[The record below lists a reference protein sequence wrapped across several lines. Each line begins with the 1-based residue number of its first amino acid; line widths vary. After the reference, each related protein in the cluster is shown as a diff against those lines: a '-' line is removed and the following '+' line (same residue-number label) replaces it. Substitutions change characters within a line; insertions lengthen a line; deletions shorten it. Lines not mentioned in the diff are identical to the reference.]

1 MSCNQVA
8 PAALCSGAKGWTGV
22 EMSIREPLLPWM
34 RRAERGTRASTFE
47 QWEVGR
53 GLRQF
58 VARQSRRPPIWPL
71 FLIGF
76 ALLSLGLLIGPRVPD
91 ADAGANCIGNVE
103 LPGPFGFAL
112 NCDSP
117 EFLWLARDPS
127 GLLFHVN
134 SRQSRPGM
142 ILLAALVQAPLSLV
156 LPADGPPTPVY
167 QGLYDPI
174 AVSRS
179 FTRDR
184 PAYFAYLL
192 LNFGILLASFQALRL
207 AIERWHPVR
216 TGAAAIIL
224 VATGLLL
231 VANDVTKAFVWS
243 PHTQMFNILVPV
255 LAVLATQRAFADG
268 RIARNFALGMGL
280 LSGIGMTIYP
290 VFVVI
295 PACLLLPAVIG
306 LWREKSW
313 TARRRDLAGLAI
325 LLVLS
330 ATPLALWYGFVL
342 ATTGQFF
349 HAELD
354 LRQVIWMKDALDKGV
369 GALAEQ
375 WFGYLGLSLAMAAP
389 QALGLIALVA
399 WLALTVLVGLARRH
413 LDAARLSAAVPMIA
427 IGLYA
432 SGAALGF
439 YTCVG
444 WITERLAYAML
455 PPLVVAAGAVAIMV
469 AHRLPP
475 AQRPVFAGG
484 CLLIAIA
491 QVIYEAAKIGPWS

>member
-1 MSCNQVA
+1 
-8 PAALCSGAKGWTGV
+8 
-22 EMSIREPLLPWM
+22 MSIREPLLPWV
-34 RRAERGTRASTFE
+34 RRTERGARASTFE
-47 QWEVGR
+47 QWPAGR
-53 GLRQF
+53 GFRPP
-58 VARQSRRPPIWPL
+58 AGPRRPLPIWPL

-207 AIERWHPVR
+207 AIERWHRVR

-295 PACLLLPAVIG
+295 PACLLLPAIIG
-306 LWREKSW
+306 LWRGK
-313 TARRRDLAGLAI
+313 TRGARRAMVRLSGTVARHGGAASARAHRAHCLAG
-325 LLVLS
+325 VDG
-330 ATPLALWYGFVL
+330 PG
-342 ATTGQFF
+342 
-349 HAELD
+349 
-354 LRQVIWMKDALDKGV
+354 R
-369 GALAEQ
+369 
-375 WFGYLGLSLAMAAP
+375 
-389 QALGLIALVA
+389 
-399 WLALTVLVGLARRH
+399 
-413 LDAARLSAAVPMIA
+413 
-427 IGLYA
+427 
-432 SGAALGF
+432 
-439 YTCVG
+439 
-444 WITERLAYAML
+444 
-455 PPLVVAAGAVAIMV
+455 AGA
-469 AHRLPP
+469 PP
-475 AQRPVFAGG
+475 PRRCA
-484 CLLIAIA
+484 
-491 QVIYEAAKIGPWS
+491 

>member
-1 MSCNQVA
+1 
-8 PAALCSGAKGWTGV
+8 
-22 EMSIREPLLPWM
+22 MSIREPLLPWT
-34 RRAERGTRASTFE
+34 RRAERGARASTVE

-76 ALLSLGLLIGPRVPD
+76 ALLCLGLLVGPRVPD
-91 ADAGANCIGNVE
+91 ADAGYNCIGNVE
-103 LPGPFGFAL
+103 LSGPFGFGL

-127 GLLFHVN
+127 GLLFHQN

-142 ILLAALVQAPLSLV
+142 ILLAALVQAPLSLI

-174 AVSRS
+174 AVARS

-216 TGAAAIIL
+216 TGAAAIIV

-243 PHTQMFNILVPV
+243 PHTQLFNILVPV
-255 LAVLATQRAFADG
+255 LAVLATQRAVADG
-268 RIARNFALGMGL
+268 RIARDLARGMGL
-280 LSGIGMTIYP
+280 LIGIGMTIYP

-313 TARRRDLAGLAI
+313 AARRRDLASLAI

-342 ATTGQFF
+342 ATTGHFF

-369 GALAEQ
+369 GALV
-375 WFGYLGLSLAMAAP
+375 G
-389 QALGLIALVA
+389 
-399 WLALTVLVGLARRH
+399 WLAVTVLVGLARRN

-444 WITERLAYAML
+444 WITERL
-455 PPLVVAAGAVAIMV
+455 
-469 AHRLPP
+469 
-475 AQRPVFAGG
+475 
-484 CLLIAIA
+484 
-491 QVIYEAAKIGPWS
+491 